1 MNMELFRWKRALELA
16 KKFTTHLEEVVRE
29 KEKYNRHSGKT
40 EETDKAFKEA
50 AAKLKAK

>member
-1 MNMELFRWKRALELA
+1 MNMELFRWKRALDLA
-16 KKFTTHLEEVVRE
+16 KKYGTSVEEVVKE
-29 KEKYNRHSGKT
+29 KEKYNRHSGKS